1 MKAYIIIVDSEVE
14 LAPEQPKR
22 EKDEFDTLGSFRDM
36 PVLDAYFHQN
46 ILSKMPESE
55 RRGRPDIV
63 HKCLSLCQN
72 SIANRKGSL
81 RVFVHTREDKV
92 IKLSPN
98 ADIPPNYVEFIG
110 DMGKLLKGQTIKDME
125 LSSMT
130 LTELLDHLKP
140 DHILALSPK
149 GEETKLNAVLESWK
163 DTYVAILI
171 GGFPEGDYKSPVYQ
185 VAEKVV
191 SLGPILLTSPS
202 VLSEVLS
209 AMPRK

>member
-22 EKDEFDTLGSFRDM
+22 EKDEFDRLGPFRDM

-55 RRGRPDIV
+55 RRGDPYRD
-63 HKCLSLCQN
+63 KCLSLCQN

-81 RVFVHTREDKV
+81 EGLVYTREDKV

-163 DTYVAILI
+163 DT
-171 GGFPEGDYKSPVYQ
+171 
-185 VAEKVV
+185 
-191 SLGPILLTSPS
+191 
-202 VLSEVLS
+202 
-209 AMPRK
+209 